1 MKFIISLTTIFL
13 LTASTIVLAQN
24 KKNER
29 KIIDTHFHC
38 LTWNSFGT
46 PPPPNEITGIL
57 PKAKS
62 NNEEQSIMLEALK
75 KNHIVKAITSGRPNR
90 MDEYKVADSN
100 RIIEGLL
107 IENEKELPDTSAFI
121 QTIKDGKLKVFGELG
136 LVYFG
141 KTLNDP
147 MFEPYLSICE
157 RFNIPVSLH
166 TGISFP
172 NTPYECCPKFRT
184 YLGNPQ
190 LMEDVLVMHPKL
202 KVQLMHMG
210 YPYLEET
217 KAILNV
223 YPQVNVD
230 VAVVDWRIPT
240 TEFYNYLK
248 ALIDAGLEKRIMY
261 GSDEMIWPDA
271 LDLSIK
277 NIENAP
283 FLNEEQ
289 KQDIFYNNAAKF
301 FNIQQQLNELCW
313 L

>member
-1 MKFIISLTTIFL
+1 
-13 LTASTIVLAQN
+13 
-24 KKNER
+24 
-29 KIIDTHFHC
+29 
-38 LTWNSFGT
+38 
-46 PPPPNEITGIL
+46 
-57 PKAKS
+57 
-62 NNEEQSIMLEALK
+62 
-75 KNHIVKAITSGRPNR
+75 
-90 MDEYKVADSN
+90 
-100 RIIEGLL
+100 
-107 IENEKELPDTSAFI
+107 
-121 QTIKDGKLKVFGELG
+121 
-136 LVYFG
+136 
-141 KTLNDP
+141 
-147 MFEPYLSICE
+147 
-157 RFNIPVSLH
+157 
-166 TGISFP
+166 
-172 NTPYECCPKFRT
+172 
-184 YLGNPQ
+184 
-190 LMEDVLVMHPKL
+190 MEDVLVMHPKL

-301 FNIQQQLNELCW
+301 FNIQQ
-313 L
+313 

>member
-1 MKFIISLTTIFL
+1 MGCPVPW
-13 LTASTIVLAQN
+13 VLSA
-24 KKNER
+24 
-29 KIIDTHFHC
+29 
-38 LTWNSFGT
+38 
-46 PPPPNEITGIL
+46 P
-57 PKAKS
+57 
-62 NNEEQSIMLEALK
+62 
-75 KNHIVKAITSGRPNR
+75 TSPG
-90 MDEYKVADSN
+90 
-100 RIIEGLL
+100 
-107 IENEKELPDTSAFI
+107 SA
-121 QTIKDGKLKVFGELG
+121 TC
-136 LVYFG
+136 FG
-141 KTLNDP
+141 KGVNGQPHGWWQLSPRDRAEKDNSLGF
-147 MFEPYLSICE
+147 FENQPHISHILLPVLSVGCYSRGGHE
-157 RFNIPVSLH
+157 VIPVSLH

-301 FNIQQQLNELCW
+301 FNIQQ
-313 L
+313 